1 MWAIRLVHRNLAEG
15 NDTAIIPITC
25 HCTRWR
31 TGFSWGAS
39 YTTHPYNKRVV
50 EPEVCTPGLGR
61 KYIYRK
67 KNTSVFTS
75 ISVYTSPIHMSC
87 GRYVTSNSCQ
97 DTSSINCWEI
107 PLPFFQPP
115 DVSLVAL
122 LWDYASLKLT
132 APENKPAGLN
142 APFKETRMSSN
153 HPFSGAKSLV
163 SRVGFFFSVE
173 MLGFWGGCEI
183 QIYTFN
189 KSSNHRLY
197 IFNSILT
204 HQRKMNKWISGW
216 IQEKIYT
223 LQNSPWI
230 PTFIIIL
237 KDLLFWGLIMLSI
250 CI

>member
-1 MWAIRLVHRNLAEG
+1 MPRHQFDQL
-15 NDTAIIPITC
+15 
-25 HCTRWR
+25 
-31 TGFSWGAS
+31 
-39 YTTHPYNKRVV
+39 
-50 EPEVCTPGLGR
+50 
-61 KYIYRK
+61 
-67 KNTSVFTS
+67 
-75 ISVYTSPIHMSC
+75 
-87 GRYVTSNSCQ
+87 
-97 DTSSINCWEI
+97 WEI

-132 APENKPAGLN
+132 APENRPAGLN

-163 SRVGFFFSVE
+163 SRVGFFFGRNAWI
-173 MLGFWGGCEI
+173 LGRVWNSD
-183 QIYTFN
+183 IYTFN

-204 HQRKMNKWISGW
+204 HQRKRNKWISGR

-237 KDLLFWGLIMLSI
+237 KDLLFWGLIILSI